1 MRNFD
6 SYVEDL
12 KRKIEQ
18 IKRESTNIYIV
29 NAGRMNHGKSSLFNS
44 LLDEEIFKVGD
55 IRMTKSRQD
64 AMLSNN
70 VYLVDTPGLDADEND
85 DAVAIETYKKANM
98 VVFVHTP
105 EIGELHKDEINSI
118 NKIASLFPSKD
129 YFWKHFC
136 LVFTF
141 KEKISEENLAS
152 IKFKILQDIKIHCG
166 GENFPVFEVSNS
178 RYQKGRK
185 ENKPRFVELSG
196 IEELKAFLLNNIKIW
211 QQDMAVLQNKR
222 MEKLKEEARSEVL
235 QKRCQVQRLIDI
247 KREKNNNE
255 ENRLNALVDDF
266 YNGVTEL
273 VNLYCRKYDEAKNLE
288 NEIKNLDKQHR
299 DEVNNFIESLPSWR
313 REFKDYTIE
322 SENN

>member
-1 MRNFD
+1 MRNIDF
-6 SYVEDL
+6 YVEGL
-12 KRKIEQ
+12 ERKIEQ
-18 IKRESTNIYIV
+18 IKRESANIYIV

-55 IRMTKSRQD
+55 IRMTKSRQN

-141 KEKISEENLAS
+141 KEKISAENLAS
-152 IKFKILQDIKIHCG
+152 IKSKILQDIKIHCG

-178 RYQKGRK
+178 RYQKGRR
-185 ENKPRFVELSG
+185 ENKTRFVELSG
-196 IEELKAFLLNNIKIW
+196 IEELKLFLLKNVKSW
-211 QQDMAVLQNKR
+211 QQDIEVLRNKR
-222 MEKLKEEARSEVL
+222 IERLKEEARNEML
-235 QKRCQVQRLIDI
+235 EKRCQVQRVIDV
-247 KREKNNNE
+247 KRGKIAIEKN
-255 ENRLNALVDDF
+255 RLVDLVEDF
-266 YNGVTEL
+266 HDEIVRL
-273 VNLYCRKYDEAKNLE
+273 VKAYCKKN
-288 NEIKNLDKQHR
+288 
-299 DEVNNFIESLPSWR
+299 DEVETLEKMIDKLETRHKKEINDFIKSLPSWVR
-313 REFKDYTIE
+313 QYKNYDIE
-322 SENN
+322 SKKY

>member
-1 MRNFD
+1 MYTMRNIDF
-6 SYVEDL
+6 YVNDL

-18 IKRESTNIYIV
+18 IKNESNNIYIV

-44 LLDEEIFKVGD
+44 LLDEDKFKVGD
-55 IRMTKSRQD
+55 IRMTKARQN
-64 AMLSNN
+64 ARLSNN
-70 VYLVDTPGLDADEND
+70 VYLVDTPGLDADETD
-85 DAVAIETYKKANM
+85 DAVAVETYKKANM

-105 EIGELHKDEINSI
+105 EIGELHRDEINSI

-141 KEKISEENLAS
+141 KEKISEENLAT
-152 IKFKILQDIKIHCG
+152 IKAKILRDIKIHCG
-166 GENFPVFEVSNS
+166 GEHFPVFAVSNS

-222 MEKLKEEARSEVL
+222 VEKLKEEARSEVL
-235 QKRCQVQRLIDI
+235 QKRYQVQQII
-247 KREKNNNE
+247 NTKKIQIENEKN
-255 ENRLNALVDDF
+255 RLVDLVEDF
-266 YNGVTEL
+266 H
-273 VNLYCRKYDEAKNLE
+273 
-288 NEIKNLDKQHR
+288 NEIIRRIDLYNRKHN
-299 DEVNNFIESLPSWR
+299 EVASLE
-313 REFKDYTIE
+313 REISSLKERHNRERARY
-322 SENN
+322 

>member
-1 MRNFD
+1 MRNIDF
-6 SYVEDL
+6 YVNDL

-18 IKRESTNIYIV
+18 IKNESNNIYIV

-44 LLDEEIFKVGD
+44 LLDEDKFKVGD
-55 IRMTKSRQD
+55 IRMTKARQN
-64 AMLSNN
+64 ARLSNN
-70 VYLVDTPGLDADEND
+70 VYLVDTPGLDADETD
-85 DAVAIETYKKANM
+85 DAVAVETYKKANM

-105 EIGELHKDEINSI
+105 EIGELHRDEINSI

-141 KEKISEENLAS
+141 KEKISEENLAT
-152 IKFKILQDIKIHCG
+152 IKAKILRDIKIHCG
-166 GENFPVFEVSNS
+166 GEHFPVFAVSNS

-222 MEKLKEEARSEVL
+222 VEKLKEEARSEVL
-235 QKRCQVQRLIDI
+235 QKRYQVQQII
-247 KREKNNNE
+247 NTKKIQIENEKN
-255 ENRLNALVDDF
+255 RLVDLVEDF
-266 YNGVTEL
+266 H
-273 VNLYCRKYDEAKNLE
+273 
-288 NEIKNLDKQHR
+288 NEIIRRIDLYNRKHN
-299 DEVNNFIESLPSWR
+299 EVASLE
-313 REFKDYTIE
+313 REISSLKERHNRERARY
-322 SENN
+322 